1 MGKKGYLIP
10 LFNNSYGWVQK
21 ESVFLSLNLFW
32 EAPHQKKKKKKDFSP
47 HLYSIELL
55 TNNKS
60 VSKNIRTI
68 LGPPLLST
76 SFDQLRFWYT
86 FTCQLILLFSLF
98 LLLFIGLTALFSIIY
113 ESHYTISAN
122 FYLYLHYFQQ
132 KILSLRRISESSTD
146 LILT

>member
-1 MGKKGYLIP
+1 MAGCKKSQ
-10 LFNNSYGWVQK
+10 FFWVWIY
-21 ESVFLSLNLFW
+21 FGR
-32 EAPHQKKKKKKDFSP
+32 PHTKKKKKKEDFSP

-98 LLLFIGLTALFSIIY
+98 LLLFISLTALFSIIY
-113 ESHYTISAN
+113 ESHYTISAH
-122 FYLYLHYFQQ
+122 FYLYLHYLQQ
-132 KILSLRRISESSTD
+132 KILSLRRISESSTN

>member
-1 MGKKGYLIP
+1 MAGCKKSQ
-10 LFNNSYGWVQK
+10 FFWVWIY
-21 ESVFLSLNLFW
+21 FGR
-32 EAPHQKKKKKKDFSP
+32 PHTKKKDFSP

-55 TNNKS
+55 TTNKS

-122 FYLYLHYFQQ
+122 FYLYLRYFQQ

>member
-1 MGKKGYLIP
+1 MAGCKKSQ
-10 LFNNSYGWVQK
+10 FFWVWIY
-21 ESVFLSLNLFW
+21 FGR
-32 EAPHQKKKKKKDFSP
+32 PHTKKKKKKDFSP

-86 FTCQLILLFSLF
+86 FTCQFILLFSLF

>member
-1 MGKKGYLIP
+1 MAGCKKSQ
-10 LFNNSYGWVQK
+10 FFWVWIYFGRPHTQK
-21 ESVFLSLNLFW
+21 R
-32 EAPHQKKKKKKDFSP
+32 KKKDFSP

>member
-32 EAPHQKKKKKKDFSP
+32 EAPHQKKKDFSP

-55 TNNKS
+55 TTNKS

-76 SFDQLRFWYT
+76 SFDQLRF
-86 FTCQLILLFSLF
+86 
-98 LLLFIGLTALFSIIY
+98 
-113 ESHYTISAN
+113 
-122 FYLYLHYFQQ
+122 
-132 KILSLRRISESSTD
+132 
-146 LILT
+146 